1 LGHSYRWRGNDFVI
15 EGHDRYSAKLKP
27 FGQAHRADRD
37 VTACRFDP
45 TIQHLVGHSEFFDS

>member
-1 LGHSYRWRGNDFVI
+1 MTDLSPRTMQN
-15 EGHDRYSAKLKP
+15 HDRDSAKLKP